1 VSLVQGSDLADYFET
16 LFDYGQAGPP
26 AYLVFKN
33 INYTIPSNLETMAE
47 IQTTLASLNDT
58 VISPIFSWVSQY

>member
-1 VSLVQGSDLADYFET
+1 MTVIGIQACCKMKLGLNQNVSLVQGSDLADYFDT

-33 INYTIPSNLETMAE
+33 INYTIPENLETMAE
-47 IQTTLASLNDT
+47 I
-58 VISPIFSWVSQY
+58 

>member
-1 VSLVQGSDLADYFET
+1 VSLIEGSDLFDYFDT

-33 INYTIPSNLETMAE
+33 INYTIPENLENMAA
-47 IQTTLASLNDT
+47 I
-58 VISPIFSWVSQY
+58 